1 MKKTVSLNKD
11 LEFNTMIG
19 EIVEIDLEDN
29 LNFTSSNSIEGN
41 FIVSGKYKITK
52 PSTLAEDFS
61 FNLPVDI
68 SLTENLDEKSRDVKI
83 VDFKYQVEDDN
94 ILKVDIELEISGVET
109 IDVETEEIEI
119 DRECDGDDI
128 SQKEIEIP
136 MKEEKEI
143 EELKQEDEKEY
154 NVEKEETI
162 FTEDKTPVVENID
175 LSDDINTNSLFSNL
189 ADEDD
194 SFATYSVYI
203 MREGDTIEK
212 VLEKYSITREKL
224 EEYNDLGTLNINSK
238 IIIPTINNE

>member
-29 LNFTSSNSIEGN
+29 LNFTSSNSIEGH
-41 FIVSGKYKITK
+41 FIVSGKYNITK

-224 EEYNDLGTLNINSK
+224 EEYNDLSSLNINSK

>member
-224 EEYNDLGTLNINSK
+224 EEYNDLSSLNINSK